1 MGILF
6 FIVPLLLL
14 WLVLFRPQQRRMKE
28 MQLMT
33 QQADFGDE
41 IATAGGLVGT
51 IVEVS
56 DSDNEDNKLNSDEV
70 VVAFAD
76 GVEVTVLRR
85 GIAQIRSK
93 WDGEYDDGS
102 IDSDFADNPTPIDS
116 PIEAPESPID
126 GE

>member
-1 MGILF
+1 MEILIF
-6 FIVPLLLL
+6 VVPLLLL
-14 WLVLFRPQQRRMKE
+14 WLVLFRPQPRRMKE
-28 MQLMT
+28 TQRMT

-56 DSDNEDNKLNSDEV
+56 DPDDDDNKLKSDEV
-70 VVAFAD
+70 MVALAD
-76 GVEVTVLRR
+76 GVEVMVLRR
-85 GIAQIRSK
+85 GIAQIRNK

-102 IDSDFADNPTPIDS
+102 IDSEYADNPADKPNEPS
-116 PIEAPESPID
+116 ESPID